1 MISTVGEQ
9 PVERT
14 IKRSRLGEN
23 RILIITLS
31 AGLLGLALIQ
41 LATQASGLGGI
52 FAPVMIAG
60 ALGLLVLSLSKW
72 QLGAQS
78 LLIILIVEGAVRKWF
93 LPSASEMVYFY
104 KDALMIAI
112 LIGYFRQSRKAP
124 FLIKGRVSLFFAM
137 SCIFALYGVAAVSEF
152 SLMYMASSD
161 NPHPLIGL
169 LGLKAYCLYIPLAFI
184 IPRMFSDK
192 EKLIRF
198 LKWYLLIVLPV
209 AALSAMQFLNT
220 DHSSAINKY
229 AWESADGPSDIA
241 VFYDSSG
248 AYYVRVTG
256 PFSFVSGLTTYL
268 PTMFALLL
276 GLISL
281 QRKEISSRWK
291 LLYYASVAGAVIVTF
306 MSGSRAPVV
315 ILIIIA
321 LVFYSFTSIK
331 YLFSRLAQIA
341 ILGSLVFAG
350 TYFMFPQAFDAFYER
365 AFGEE
370 ERINEGL
377 ERMVEPFR
385 IPTEEAYYAGAFGF
399 GIGTTQNSVSVL
411 MAMFNPG
418 HSGSLTPIPSE
429 GEQGRIM
436 LELGVIGFLIYT
448 LFRLVLILTVLQICF
463 SIRDPESRIL
473 AFAIL
478 GALISPLLFG
488 GAIVSHTQNVYQW
501 FLVGALLAL
510 ANAER
515 IAFHQNHPEET
526 AARALA
532 AR

>member
-1 MISTVGEQ
+1 
-9 PVERT
+9 
-14 IKRSRLGEN
+14 
-23 RILIITLS
+23 
-31 AGLLGLALIQ
+31 
-41 LATQASGLGGI
+41 
-52 FAPVMIAG
+52 
-60 ALGLLVLSLSKW
+60 
-72 QLGAQS
+72 
-78 LLIILIVEGAVRKWF
+78 
-93 LPSASEMVYFY
+93 
-104 KDALMIAI
+104 
-112 LIGYFRQSRKAP
+112 
-124 FLIKGRVSLFFAM
+124 M
-137 SCIFALYGVAAVSEF
+137 SCIFALYAVAAVSEF

-184 IPRMFSDK
+184 VPRLFSDK

-209 AALSAMQFLNT
+209 AALSAMQFMNPDQAST
-220 DHSSAINKY
+220 INKY
-229 AWESADGPSDIA
+229 AWEGGDAPADIA
-241 VFYDSSG
+241 VFHDSG
-248 AYYVRVTG
+248 GTYYVRVTG

-281 QRKEISSRWK
+281 QRKDISSRWK
-291 LLYYASVAGAVIVTF
+291 LLYYASVAGAVVVTF

-315 ILIIIA
+315 ILIIVA

-331 YLFSRLAQIA
+331 YLVSRFMQIA
-341 ILGSLVFAG
+341 VLGSLVFAG
-350 TYFMFPQAFDAFYER
+350 TFFMFPQAFDAFYER

-377 ERMVEPFR
+377 ERMAEPFT

-411 MAMFNPG
+411 MAMFNPD
-418 HSGSLTPIPSE
+418 HSGSLIPIPSE
-429 GEQGRIM
+429 GEQGRVM
-436 LELGVIGFLIYT
+436 LELGVVGFLIYT
-448 LFRLVLILTVLQICF
+448 LFRLVIILTVLQICF
-463 SIRDPESRIL
+463 SIRDSESKIL

-501 FLVGALLAL
+501 FLIGALLAL

-515 IAFHQNHPEET
+515 IALHQNHPEET
-526 AARALA
+526 AARAAA